1 MKSYMI
7 IILSHTYEQIMK
19 HKQKANVAQNSTLHF
34 LQHSRWTQAERGW
47 HWSPPADADLRF

>member
-1 MKSYMI
+1 MI

-47 HWSPPADADLRF
+47 R